1 MVERDLW
8 SRLSAARLS
17 AASPRLTVVRLVVLL
32 AADFPQV
39 RSHGALAGG
48 EVLLGDEV
56 QLVLR
61 DLVQILPA
69 GRYHRAYLGEPLADS
84 QFFGGR
90 LGAALHFRTE
100 IQTVT
105 SVALGSRYA
114 VGCQQHLGAGV
125 LTALARFC
133 QSTRHMVDAGRIS
146 YFCHTSS
153 AFAEQ
158 TAHRADR
165 PFTYV
170 HCQTVSLTDRSFHS
184 LTDLIASVRTPT
196 P

>member
-1 MVERDLW
+1 M
-8 SRLSAARLS
+8 
-17 AASPRLTVVRLVVLL
+17 
-32 AADFPQV
+32 
-39 RSHGALAGG
+39 
-48 EVLLGDEV
+48 LLGDEV

-69 GRYHRAYLGEPLADS
+69 ACYHRAHLGEALTER
-84 QFFGGR
+84 QLFGRGLR
-90 LGAALHFRTE
+90 AALHFRTE

-105 SVALGSRYA
+105 CIALGSRYA
-114 VGCQQHLGAGV
+114 VGCQEHLGAGV

-133 QSTRHMVDAGRIS
+133 QCTRHMVDAGGIS